1 MIIWATRFLFYVSLL
16 TLCKWLVADI
26 EQSEVHMGSKNNYCQ
41 KTSKMIIK
49 HKKENK
55 KKEKEKKTRAK
66 IETWQR

>member
-1 MIIWATRFLFYVSLL
+1 L

-66 IETWQR
+66 IET

>member
-1 MIIWATRFLFYVSLL
+1 
-16 TLCKWLVADI
+16 
-26 EQSEVHMGSKNNYCQ
+26 
-41 KTSKMIIK
+41 MIIK